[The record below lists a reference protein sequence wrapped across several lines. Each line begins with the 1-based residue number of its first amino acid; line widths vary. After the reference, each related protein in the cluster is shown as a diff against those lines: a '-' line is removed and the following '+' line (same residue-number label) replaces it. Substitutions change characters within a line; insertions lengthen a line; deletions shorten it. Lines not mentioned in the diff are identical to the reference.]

1 MAKQREW
8 ERWKAV
14 GQHAFF
20 LTVLALF
27 VVGALVGASVTMG
40 GALLR
45 VGLAVGLA
53 AWYGYWVVL
62 RGRADRPPL
71 PYLVGAAV
79 AWAVMAAVDPALLP
93 TGLAVLIPYWLR
105 RAWWSAAG
113 VLVLGAAWMW
123 QRFTTDGSVDVRE
136 FLSCTLGMAAAVT
149 VVGYIATL
157 DHESH
162 KRQRLLDELT
172 ATQAERAAAERQAGT
187 LAERQR
193 LAREVH
199 DTLTQGFASIA
210 MLLDAVRDDLP
221 PGTPVARRVEQAMR
235 TARDNLAESRRL
247 VHALRPA
254 PLDGTHLRDAV
265 RELTA
270 RLAEETGIEAYTTV
284 TGRPAALSPGV
295 EGELLRVVQ
304 EALTNARRH
313 AHAASVSVTLSYLDD
328 VLAIDIQDDGT
339 GFAPAAR
346 HAGVG
351 LAAMRE
357 RVAVLGGTFAVESV
371 SGEGT
376 TIAVTVPVPVPEPT
390 VAPSPGTPA
399 SGDVVGTDTDTDTGA
414 GTDTDRMVPAR

>member
-1 MAKQREW
+1 MALQQAWAR

-20 LTVLALF
+20 AAVLALSMS
-27 VVGALVGASVTMG
+27 GALAGADTTTGAALSRIGPAMGLALWYAYWIALRG
-40 GALLR
+40 GA
-45 VGLAVGLA
+45 G
-53 AWYGYWVVL
+53 
-62 RGRADRPPL
+62 RPPL
-71 PYLVGAAV
+71 PYLVGALAG
-79 AWAVMAAVDPALLP
+79 WAVMAVVDPAFLP
-93 TGLAVLIPYWLR
+93 VAVAVLSPYWLR
-105 RAWWSAAG
+105 RAWWSAGG
-113 VLVLGAAWMW
+113 VLVLGTAWSW
-123 QRFTTDGSVDVRE
+123 QNITTDGPVDVR
-136 FLSCTLGMAAAVT
+136 TLTGCVLGTAVAVT
-149 VVGYIATL
+149 ITCYVATL

-210 MLLDAVRDDLP
+210 MLLDAARDDLP
-221 PGTPVARRVEQAMR
+221 PASAAARRVEQAMR
-235 TARDNLAESRRL
+235 TARDNLVESRRL

-254 PLDGTHLRDAV
+254 PLDRTHLADAV

-270 RLAEETGIEAYTTV
+270 RLAEETGTESYTVV
-284 TGRPAALSPGV
+284 TGRPAALPPST

-313 AHAASVSVTLSYLDD
+313 ARAASVSVTLSYLGD

-339 GFAPAAR
+339 GFVPAAR

-351 LAAMRE
+351 LTTMRE
-357 RVAVLGGTFAVESV
+357 RIAAVHGTFAVESAP
-371 SGEGT
+371 GDGT
-376 TIAVTVPVPVPEPT
+376 TVAVTVPLLAEPALSEPAA
-390 VAPSPGTPA
+390 VSGAERMAPA
-399 SGDVVGTDTDTDTGA
+399 S
-414 GTDTDRMVPAR
+414 

>member
-1 MAKQREW
+1 MARQQGRAR
-8 ERWKAV
+8 ERWKTM

-20 LTVLALF
+20 ATVLALSMP
-27 VVGALVGASVTMG
+27 GALAGADMTT
-40 GALLR
+40 GAALSR
-45 VGLAVGLA
+45 IGPAVGLA
-53 AWYGYWVVL
+53 LWYAYWIAL
-62 RGRADRPPL
+62 RGGAGAGRPPL
-71 PYLVGAAV
+71 PYLVGALAG
-79 AWAVMAAVDPALLP
+79 WAVMVVVDPAFLP
-93 TGLAVLIPYWLR
+93 VAVAVLSPYWLR
-105 RAWWSAAG
+105 RAWWSAGG
-113 VLVLGAAWMW
+113 VLVMGAAWSL
-123 QRFTTDGSVDVRE
+123 QSLTTDGYVDVRA
-136 FLSCTLGMAAAVT
+136 LTGCVLGTAVAVT
-149 VVGYIATL
+149 ITCYVATL

-210 MLLDAVRDDLP
+210 MLLDAARDDLP
-221 PGTPVARRVEQAMR
+221 PDSPAARRVEQAMR

-254 PLDGTHLRDAV
+254 PLDRTHLADAV
-265 RELTA
+265 RELTT
-270 RLAEETGIEAYTTV
+270 RLTEETGTEAYTVV
-284 TGRPAALSPGV
+284 TGRPVALPPST

-313 AHAASVSVTLSYLDD
+313 ARAMSVSVTLSYLGD

-351 LAAMRE
+351 LTTMRE
-357 RVAVLGGTFAVESV
+357 RIAALHGTFAVESAP
-371 SGEGT
+371 GEGT
-376 TIAVTVPVPVPEPT
+376 TVAVTVRLPAEPPSPEPSAA
-390 VAPSPGTPA
+390 VSGTKRMAPA
-399 SGDVVGTDTDTDTGA
+399 S
-414 GTDTDRMVPAR
+414 